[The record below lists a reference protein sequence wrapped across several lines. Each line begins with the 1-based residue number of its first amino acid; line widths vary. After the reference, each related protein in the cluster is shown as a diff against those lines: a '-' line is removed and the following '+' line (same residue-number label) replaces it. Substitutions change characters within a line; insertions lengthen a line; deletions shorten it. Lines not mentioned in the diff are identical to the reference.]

1 MEKKKYYKEMMT
13 IGLPITLQAIFQASY
28 SLVDQIMVG
37 TLGTVNIAGSGLGA
51 KFSSLVTFTI
61 SAIASVASIL
71 IAQYHGSQDEEGVN
85 KSFFSCLVIGF
96 LVMTLFA
103 IPSVLIPQE
112 IMGIYSTDLKTIQ
125 AAGSYLRIIGISFIP
140 MTGTL
145 IISSLFRSIEKSKY
159 PMQASIIS
167 MFLNIGINY
176 ILIFGKF
183 GMPKLGLAGA
193 AFGTL
198 ISRTVELFVVIY
210 WLLNLKIRQGFYLHC
225 LLPRD
230 TKFYRKIGI
239 IILPILLN
247 EFSWSI
253 GENIYAAI
261 YGRMGTDALAAITLT
276 NPLQGMFIG
285 MFAGVSTAAIVMVGK
300 RLGKNDL
307 EEAYQISKFLIKFG
321 VVASIMIGAVLLC
334 ISGWYIELFRVEP
347 EVKRLASYIIY
358 ALAIVIIVK
367 VSNMI
372 LAGGVLRSGG
382 NTKIT
387 LLIDLIGTWVFGVPL
402 GLLSAFVWKMPIHMV
417 YLILSQEELI
427 RLIIGFYFFRKKG
440 WMKNITK

>member
-1 MEKKKYYKEMMT
+1 MEKKKYCKEMIT

-71 IAQYHGSQDEEGVN
+71 IAQYHGSHDEEGVN
-85 KSFFSCLVIGF
+85 KSFFSCLIIGF
-96 LVMTLFA
+96 LVMALFA
-103 IPSVLIPQE
+103 IPSILIPQE
-112 IMGIYSTDLKTIQ
+112 IMGIYSTDIKTIQ

-159 PMQASIIS
+159 PMQASILS

-176 ILIFGKF
+176 IFIFGKF
-183 GMPKLGLAGA
+183 GMPKLGLVGA
-193 AFGTL
+193 ALGTL
-198 ISRTVELFVVIY
+198 ISRTAELFVVVY
-210 WLLNLKIRQGFYLHC
+210 WLLNMKIRQDFYLHC

-230 TKFYRKIGI
+230 TKFYRKIGM
-239 IILPILLN
+239 IILPILVN

-402 GLLSAFVWKMPIHMV
+402 GLISAFVWKMPIHMV

-427 RLIIGFYFFRKKG
+427 RFLIGFYFFRKKS